1 MKHNLENE
9 RHARRSE
16 GLAQAS
22 AQLDRKI
29 RPRQSVVQIAH
40 SIDIDR
46 RAKEQNLAISRTGM
60 HQAKNAVNRSY
71 FGGAA

>member
-1 MKHNLENE
+1 MKHNLENG
-9 RHARRSE
+9 RNARRSE

-29 RPRQSVVQIAH
+29 RPRQSVAQIAH

-46 RAKEQNLAISRTGM
+46 RAKDQSLAISGTGK
-60 HQAKNAVNRSY
+60 HQAKNAVKRSY

>member
-9 RHARRSE
+9 RNARRSE

-29 RPRQSVVQIAH
+29 RPRQSVIQIAH
-40 SIDIDR
+40 SIDIDQH
-46 RAKEQNLAISRTGM
+46 ANDQSLAISRTGT
-60 HQAKNAVNRSY
+60 QRAQNAVNRSY